1 MFKKLISGATL
12 ALFAYSASVAAE
24 KGQEML
30 ASVMPSSSL
39 LSANSSANSAAKLD
53 AAALKAN
60 LSAKL
65 GLEVETI
72 LPTPLAGIAEVITN
86 QGLFYASYDG
96 AYFIHG
102 KLFSIDKEVTNLT
115 EESMAK
121 VRVTG
126 MSKFANDMIIYP
138 AKNEKHVVTVFTD
151 ITCGYC
157 RKLHEQMDEYN
168 EMGITVRYLAYP
180 RAGITDRNG
189 KLTQGFQDMRSVWC
203 SDDPNM
209 ALTKAKSGTGIPHR
223 ICDKPVEAEFDFG
236 RRVGV
241 NGTPAIML
249 ANGMML
255 PGYREPKDLIQVLE
269 SM

>member
-12 ALFAYSASVAAE
+12 AIFAYSASVAAE
-24 KGQEML
+24 QSQDVL
-30 ASVMPSSSL
+30 SSAAQSSSVVAAR
-39 LSANSSANSAAKLD
+39 SAPLD
-53 AAALKAN
+53 VNALKTK

-65 GLEVETI
+65 GLEVESIAT
-72 LPTPLAGIAEVITN
+72 TPLAGVAEVITN
-86 QGLFYASYDG
+86 QGLFYASFDG
-96 AYFIHG
+96 AYFFHG
-102 KLFSIDKEVTNLT
+102 KLFSIENNVTNLT

-121 VRVTG
+121 VRVSG
-126 MSKFANDMIIYP
+126 MDRFANDMIVYP

-168 EMGITVRYLAYP
+168 DMGITVRYLAYP
-180 RAGITDRNG
+180 RSGITDRNG
-189 KLTQGFQDMRSVWC
+189 NLTQGFQDMRSVWC
-203 SDDPNM
+203 SEEPNTAM
-209 ALTKAKSGTGIPHR
+209 TKAKNGSGVAHR
-223 ICDKPVEAEFDFG
+223 ICDKPIEAEFDFG

-269 SM
+269 SL

>member
-12 ALFAYSASVAAE
+12 AIFAYSASVAAE
-24 KGQEML
+24 KSQDIL
-30 ASVMPSSSL
+30 TSVVQPSSVM
-39 LSANSSANSAAKLD
+39 ANAVGLD
-53 AAALKAN
+53 ENALKAK
-60 LSAKL
+60 LTAKL
-65 GLEVETI
+65 GLEVET
-72 LPTPLAGIAEVITN
+72 LATTPVAGIAEVITN
-86 QGLFYASYDG
+86 QGLFYVSYDG
-96 AYFIHG
+96 DYFFHG
-102 KLFSIDKEVTNLT
+102 KLFSIEKDVTNLT

-126 MSKFANDMIIYP
+126 MDKFSKDMIIYP

-189 KLTQGFQDMRSVWC
+189 NLTQGFQDMRSVWC
-203 SDDPNM
+203 SDDPNTAM
-209 ALTKAKSGTGIPHR
+209 TKAKSGTGVAHR
-223 ICDKPVEAEFDFG
+223 ICDKPIEAEFDFG

-241 NGTPAIML
+241 NGTPAIMM

-269 SM
+269 SL